1 VAETTEIQ
9 ILKRVSKARRGSL
22 FFTDQFQA
30 MGSSDAV
37 RKALERLVKKG
48 ELNRVSQGIYY
59 RPAMN
64 PVIGPLTPGMEAI
77 ARAIAKRDKARIVP
91 ASAYALN
98 RLGLSTQIPLN
109 LVYLTDGVAR
119 KVKIGKRSITFKKAS
134 PKNLAAIGEI
144 SSLVIQALKAIG
156 KDKITEEETQ
166 KVQELLR
173 KEKPQHLLHDFGL
186 APAWIRSVFQ
196 PIIASNK

>member
-1 VAETTEIQ
+1 MAEPTVIQ
-9 ILKRVSKARRGSL
+9 ILKKVSKARRGSL
-22 FFTDQFQA
+22 FFTDQFQPLGTA
-30 MGSSDAV
+30 EAI

-48 ELNRVSQGIYY
+48 ELKRVSQGIYY
-59 RPAMN
+59 RPEMN

-77 ARAIAKRDKARIVP
+77 AKAIARRDKARLVP

-98 RLGLSTQIPLN
+98 RLGLSTQVPLN

-156 KDKITEEETQ
+156 KHQITEEEIK
-166 KVQELLR
+166 KVQELLQ
-173 KEKPQHLLHDFGL
+173 KENLHHLQHDFSL
-186 APAWIRSVFQ
+186 APEWIRRIFE
-196 PIIASNK
+196 PIISLKK